1 MSINQT
7 DLEKIY
13 SRVDK
18 SGACWIWLGGTDKNG
33 YGLFRLQGKTVR
45 VTRAVWKLHNKA
57 PLRESQHVLHHCDN
71 PRCVNPDHLFVGTH
85 AQNMADMADKHRA
98 YKPAGTLNPTALL
111 NYAKAQEIREE
122 SAKGVTQGILATR
135 YGVSRGAIYHILAG
149 RTWQ

>member
-1 MSINQT
+1 MYIS
-7 DLEKIY
+7 
-13 SRVDK
+13 V
-18 SGACWIWLGGTDKNG
+18 
-33 YGLFRLQGKTVR
+33 
-45 VTRAVWKLHNKA
+45 
-57 PLRESQHVLHHCDN
+57 
-71 PRCVNPDHLFVGTH
+71 
-85 AQNMADMADKHRA
+85 ADKHRA